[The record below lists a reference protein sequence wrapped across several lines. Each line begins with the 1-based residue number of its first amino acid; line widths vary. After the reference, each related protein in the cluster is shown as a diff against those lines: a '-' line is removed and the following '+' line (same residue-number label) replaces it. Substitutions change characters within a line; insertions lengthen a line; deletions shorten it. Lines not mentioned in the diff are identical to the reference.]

1 MIPVLLIAI
10 PLVAGILGFFAKNQS
25 KNIAWFASLATL
37 GVMLYAFINN
47 SNMASSNLEHQSAWL
62 TTLGASFHVGLDGV
76 GKVLCLLTAFTFPI
90 IFLGTSNNN
99 YKNEGNYYALML
111 LAQAGL
117 MGVFVAMD
125 GLLFYFFWEL
135 ALIPVYFLSSIW
147 GGEKRIAAT
156 FKFFIYTFIGSLFML
171 IGLIYLANQTPSN
184 SFDIHTIQSLVLPAK
199 QQNWVFFLFFI
210 AFAIKMPIFPLHTW
224 QPDAYQQAP
233 TSTTMVLSAVMV
245 KMGLF
250 GVIRWLI
257 PITPNATIY
266 ASTAI
271 IVFCII
277 GIIYA
282 SLIATK
288 QNNIKRLVAYSSIAH
303 IGLMCATL
311 FTNSSAGLEGVIMQ
325 MFHHGINILGLWLV
339 VDMIEK
345 RTGIQKMSELGGL
358 AKTSP
363 TLAIFL
369 VIIALAN
376 IGLPLTNAFVGE
388 FLMFNALFNYNVWM
402 AAFAGL
408 GIILAAV
415 YTLGMIQKVFYGTPN
430 TVTQKFGD
438 ITINEKVAL
447 TIVVLFILTMGVYS
461 EPFGTIIKDTVAAT
475 IIKK

>member
-10 PLVAGILGFFAKNQS
+10 PLVAGILGFFAKSQS
-25 KNIAWFASLATL
+25 KNIAWLASIATL
-37 GVMLYAFINN
+37 GLMLFAITQHGKICSCNYEF
-47 SNMASSNLEHQSAWL
+47 SYQWL
-62 TTLGASFHVGLDGV
+62 PSLGASFHVGLDGV
-76 GKVLCLLTAFTFPI
+76 GTILCLLTAFVFPI
-90 IFLGTSNNN
+90 LFLGTSNNS

-111 LAQAGL
+111 LSQAGL

-147 GGEKRIAAT
+147 GGPNRIAAT
-156 FKFFIYTFIGSLFML
+156 FKFFIYTFVGSLLML
-171 IGLIYLANQTPSN
+171 IAIIYLAGKTNDG
-184 SFDIHTIQSLVLPAK
+184 SFDIKSIYQVVLSSK
-199 QQNWVFFLFFI
+199 DQNWIFFMLFI
-210 AFAIKMPIFPLHTW
+210 AFAIKMPIFPFHTW
-224 QPDAYQQAP
+224 QPDTYQQAP

-257 PITPNATIY
+257 PVVPKVSQQ
-266 ASTAI
+266 ASMAI

-282 SLIATK
+282 SLIATR

-303 IGLMCATL
+303 IGLMCASL
-311 FTNSSAGLEGVIMQ
+311 FTNNPSGLEGVIMQ

-358 AKTSP
+358 AKSAP

-376 IGLPLTNAFVGE
+376 IALPLTNAFVGE
-388 FLMFNALFNYNVWM
+388 FLMFNALFHYNVWL
-402 AAFAGL
+402 AVFAGI
-408 GIILAAV
+408 GIILSAV
-415 YTLGMIQKVFYGTPN
+415 YTLGMIQKVFYGNVNAT
-430 TVTQKFGD
+430 TKKFTS
-438 ITINEKVAL
+438 ITINEKCAL
-447 TIVVLFILTMGVYS
+447 AIIVMFILVMGVYS
-461 EPFGTIIKDTVAAT
+461 KPFNAIMVDTVNAT
-475 IIKK
+475 IIK